1 MQMRVA
7 TQPCIACCRAAKE
20 VIPQWHRR
28 EHAWAGS
35 LLEKG
40 NSLMCLKANSKEP
53 VAIFWESALNWKSSC
68 EKYPSEL
75 LIVILEQGM
84 PPMDGSEKHTF
95 PGFRC

>member
-1 MQMRVA
+1 
-7 TQPCIACCRAAKE
+7 
-20 VIPQWHRR
+20 
-28 EHAWAGS
+28 
-35 LLEKG
+35 
-40 NSLMCLKANSKEP
+40 MCLKANSKEP